1 MVINHERY
9 QMIERALTR
18 RPETATADAIVLW
31 QRLGVELSAII
42 GINGFNSLYAR
53 NIHSVRAHYPWL
65 AAGDDPCFERL
76 KASMESQEPALARA
90 AGITLLNHFT
100 DTLIQLIGEPLT
112 TAILQS
118 AWNENATGTAAK
130 GINNEQ

>member
-9 QMIERALTR
+9 QMIERKLTLH
-18 RPETATADAIVLW
+18 PETATADAIVLW
-31 QRLGVELSAII
+31 QRLGVELIAII

-53 NIHSVRAHYPWL
+53 NIHLVRVHYPWL
-65 AAGDDPCFERL
+65 AEGDDPRFERL
-76 KASMESQEPALARA
+76 KASMDSQEPAVAGA
-90 AGITLLNHFT
+90 AGITLLNTFT

-118 AWNENATGTAAK
+118 AWNENTPSTDAK
-130 GINNEQ
+130 EINNEQ